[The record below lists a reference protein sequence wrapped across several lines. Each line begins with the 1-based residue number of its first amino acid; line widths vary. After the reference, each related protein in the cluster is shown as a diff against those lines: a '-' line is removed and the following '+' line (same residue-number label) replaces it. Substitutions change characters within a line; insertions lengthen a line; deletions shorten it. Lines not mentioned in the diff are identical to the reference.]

1 VELPFL
7 TLCSGDLARRVH
19 GSRLIVFDCG
29 ALRICD
35 CCVWG
40 DTGTLM
46 EEYDAPADVKSGGAI
61 DDGFSIEWHD
71 FAIVCFDQVIDA
83 AIEIGYYSTSI

>member
-1 VELPFL
+1 
-7 TLCSGDLARRVH
+7 
-19 GSRLIVFDCG
+19 
-29 ALRICD
+29 
-35 CCVWG
+35 
-40 DTGTLM
+40 M

-71 FAIVCFDQVIDA
+71 FAIVCFEQVIDA